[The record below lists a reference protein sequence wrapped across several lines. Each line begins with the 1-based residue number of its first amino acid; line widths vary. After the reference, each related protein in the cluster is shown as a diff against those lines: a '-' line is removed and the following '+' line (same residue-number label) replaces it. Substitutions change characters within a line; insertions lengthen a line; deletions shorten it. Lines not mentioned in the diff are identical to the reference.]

1 MSSDRPHTKS
11 AALLAA
17 MARMVTRATE
27 NVASLCREISDKIHA
42 KGSGRIRMNR
52 VITDVMEHQPV
63 KKFLNDSQGLD
74 QPRSFRAASFRG
86 TGERAMRRLDEL
98 GTVTAVPGQVTRL
111 YLTPEHRVA
120 AAKVSQWMSEA
131 GMTATI
137 DAVGNVV
144 GRYEACVPGAKTLL
158 LGSHIDTVRN
168 AGKYDGCLGVVL
180 AIEAVARL
188 NAAGVRLPYAM
199 EVLAFGDEEGVRF
212 PVTLTGSRAVAGEFE
227 AATLDTQ
234 DDDGI
239 SLRDALKSFGCDI
252 GAIKSLARRPEDTLG
267 YFEVHIEQGPV
278 LEAEGLPV
286 GVVTAIN
293 GASRFKVSVTGNAG
307 HAGTVPMALR
317 RDALC
322 GAAEMVLATEDVAR
336 KSPGLV
342 ATVGRIS
349 AEPGAVNVVPGRAE
363 FTIDLRSAVDR
374 IRREAVMH
382 LRKSFS
388 IIARRR
394 SLKIEMTE
402 TYEEKAVAC
411 APDFTRILADAVES
425 GGHRLLCL
433 PSGAGHDGLAMAR
446 LCPIGMLFVRC
457 AGGISHNPA
466 EAVDIADVEEATLV
480 LLEFLHALAATSGR
494 AAA

>member
-1 MSSDRPHTKS
+1 
-11 AALLAA
+11 
-17 MARMVTRATE
+17 
-27 NVASLCREISDKIHA
+27 
-42 KGSGRIRMNR
+42 
-52 VITDVMEHQPV
+52 MEHLPETRFRKESVQIAE
-63 KKFLNDSQGLD
+63 
-74 QPRSFRAASFRG
+74 PRPPLAVALRG
-86 TGERAMRRLDEL
+86 SAERVMTRLDEL
-98 GTVTAVPGQVTRL
+98 ASCTADAGQVTRL
-111 YLTPEHRVA
+111 YLTPEHKA
-120 AAKVSQWMSEA
+120 AAEMVRGWMSEA
-131 GMTATI
+131 GMVASL

-144 GRYEACVPGAKTLL
+144 GRYPATSPSAKTLL
-158 LGSHIDTVRN
+158 IGSHIDTVRN
-168 AGKYDGCLGVVL
+168 AGKYDGCLGVVV

-188 NAAGVRLPYAM
+188 SAAGIRLPFAI
-199 EVLAFGDEEGVRF
+199 EVVAFGDEEGVRF
-212 PVTLTGSRAVAGEFE
+212 PVTLSGSRAIAGEFE
-227 AATLDTQ
+227 AATLDAI
-234 DDDGI
+234 DDTGTT
-239 SLRDALKSFGCDI
+239 LRDALKAFGCDI

-278 LEAEGLPV
+278 LETERLPV

-293 GASRFKVSVTGNAG
+293 GASRFKVSVTGMAG
-307 HAGTVPMALR
+307 HAGTVPMGLR

-322 GAAEMVLATEDVAR
+322 GAAEMVLATEDIAR
-336 KSPGLV
+336 KNPGLV

-374 IRREAVMH
+374 IRREAV
-382 LRKSFS
+382 LQLKKSFAA
-388 IIARRR
+388 IAKKR

-411 APDFTRILADAVES
+411 APDFTRVLADAVES
-425 GGHRLLCL
+425 SGHRLVCL

-466 EAVDIADVEEATLV
+466 EAVEHDDVEAATGV
-480 LLEFLHALAATSGR
+480 LLEFLHALAIPKVK